1 MVRATT
7 VKGYTQ
13 KIRARMRQV
22 GTYRPEFELT
32 MERLAKVYMRTAE
45 AEAQFNDEGKVI
57 LIEQATSTGSS
68 KLVKNPLLSE
78 IDSLNKQALEM
89 ETALGLTPAAL
100 KRVNETAM
108 PSGQKQDDD
117 PLTAALS
124 QLRVV

>member
-108 PSGQKQDDD
+108 PS
-117 PLTAALS
+117 
-124 QLRVV
+124 

>member
-45 AEAQFNDEGKVI
+45 AEKQFSEEGKEI
-57 LIEQATSTGSS
+57 LIEQETSTGST
-68 KLVKNPLLSE
+68 KLVKNPLLTE

-108 PSGQKQDDD
+108 PSAQKQDDD
-117 PLTAALS
+117 PLTLALT
-124 QLRVV
+124 QLRAI

>member
-45 AEAQFNDEGKVI
+45 AEKQFSDEGKEI
-57 LIEQATSTGSS
+57 LIEQETSTGST
-68 KLVKNPLLSE
+68 KLVKNPLLTE

-108 PSGQKQDDD
+108 PSAQKQDDD
-117 PLTAALS
+117 PLTLALT
-124 QLRVV
+124 QLRAI

>member
-45 AEAQFNDEGKVI
+45 AEKQFSDEGKGI
-57 LIEQATSTGSS
+57 LIEQETSTGST
-68 KLVKNPLLSE
+68 KLVKNPLLTE

-108 PSGQKQDDD
+108 PSAQKQDDD
-117 PLTAALS
+117 PLTLALT
-124 QLRVV
+124 QLRAI

>member
-1 MVRATT
+1 MVRAKT

-45 AEAQFNDEGKVI
+45 AEKQFSDEGKEI
-57 LIEQATSTGSS
+57 LIEQETSTGST
-68 KLVKNPLLSE
+68 KLVKNPLLTE

-108 PSGQKQDDD
+108 PSAQKQDDD
-117 PLTAALS
+117 PLTLALT
-124 QLRVV
+124 QLRAI

>member
-45 AEAQFNDEGKVI
+45 AEKQFTDEGKEI
-57 LIEQATSTGSS
+57 LIEQETSTGST
-68 KLVKNPLLSE
+68 KLVKNPLLTE

-108 PSGQKQDDD
+108 PSAQKQDDD
-117 PLTAALS
+117 PLTLALT
-124 QLRVV
+124 QLRAI

>member
-45 AEAQFNDEGKVI
+45 AEKQFTDEGKEI
-57 LIEQATSTGSS
+57 LIEQETSTGST
-68 KLVKNPLLSE
+68 KLVKNPLLTE

-108 PSGQKQDDD
+108 PTTQKQEDD
-117 PLTAALS
+117 PLTLALT
-124 QLRVV
+124 QLRAI